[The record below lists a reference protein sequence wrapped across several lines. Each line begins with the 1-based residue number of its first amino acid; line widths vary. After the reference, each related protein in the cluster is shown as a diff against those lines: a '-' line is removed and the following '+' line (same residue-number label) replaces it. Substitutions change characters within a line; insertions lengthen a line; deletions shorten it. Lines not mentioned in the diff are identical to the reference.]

1 MLSNAKLFSV
11 GDFDFRLQHLLII
24 GILALAV
31 STSAL
36 LRAQPAEY
44 GFALHEFDPYFNYR
58 ATQYIVDNGFDA
70 YLEWNDDMSWHPY
83 GRDVSMTSQVSLHII
98 TATLYNIFGGN
109 SSLFDFT
116 IMLPLV
122 LGSLTCIAVFAMVR
136 VIGGTTAGLI
146 ASLLFAISLPI
157 VVRNLVGWFKSE
169 PLGLFLGFIGIY
181 LLLSAIKINKG
192 KISFLKIVFAGIFI
206 AMGFSAWGGIQFFLL
221 PVALFFASLPFF
233 YNDKRFLLW
242 VIPTFSVSLL
252 VTTLLFER
260 LSTTMPVIS
269 LIVVLPTL
277 IMVIILIVQKFSSA
291 ETRIRNSIITL
302 VILLGSGITSLVG
315 LLSANILPSPA
326 IRYLIAM
333 NPFETVENQL
343 IASVSE
349 HQTTDLYNSFSYLS
363 IFIIFGLIGAWLIF
377 STRANTSIPNHMKAF
392 ALIFGLLGLYVSSS
406 FIRLEL
412 FGAISLIILGSLGL
426 TILLQQIF
434 KQQNIAIKFI
444 FCAVIIG
451 LIITPMVV
459 PEGNN
464 WVTEAKPVPTIFSGA
479 SFYSI
484 VTNDWTDALHWLKEN
499 TPEDAVIF
507 SWWDYGYW
515 IETVGERT
523 TLVDNATT
531 ITWQIEKVAKTF
543 LTPTDDAWVILNSDY
558 KTNVSEHYFRSG
570 MLSTIDQKVMSPGDY
585 FRPCVEFFTG
595 EKVPEASVP
604 FDVSRCSEAHREDIE
619 KYGAWNPQITGLDA
633 DYVLIYLVGAR
644 YETESIPVYDLVGGG
659 DESKKQW
666 WMAIAGMDN
675 PDQFI
680 HVDQVTPTDEFMYN
694 TLFGDLIPFSILS
707 YLDEDTM
714 TQYDTY
720 RPGLHALYVKDI
732 KLQDPNGPFTL
743 VYASPSFSETKAGIL
758 STVLIYKVNH
768 DFKP

>member
-11 GDFDFRLQHLLII
+11 GDFDFRLQHLLVI
-24 GILALAV
+24 GILAIAV
-31 STSAL
+31 STAAL
-36 LRAQPAEY
+36 IRAQPADY
-44 GFALHEFDPYFNYR
+44 GNALMEFDPFFNYR
-58 ATQYIVDNGFDA
+58 ATEFIVENGYEA
-70 YLEWNDDMSWHPY
+70 YYNWNDDKSWHPY
-83 GRDVSMTSQVSLHII
+83 GRDVSMTSQVSLHLI
-98 TATLYNIFGGN
+98 TATLYNVFGGN
-109 SSLFDFT
+109 SSLYDFT

-122 LGSLTCIAVFAMVR
+122 LSSLTCIVVFAMVR

-157 VVRNLVGWFKSE
+157 VVRSLVGWFKSE
-169 PLGLFLGFIGIY
+169 PLGLFIGFIGIY

-206 AMGFSAWGGIQFFLL
+206 ALGFSAWGGVQFFLL
-221 PVALFFASLPFF
+221 PLALFFASLPFF

-242 VIPTFSVSLL
+242 AIPIFSASLL
-252 VTTLLFER
+252 FITLLFER
-260 LSTTMPVIS
+260 QSSTMVFSS
-269 LIVVLPTL
+269 LIIVLPTL
-277 IMVIILIVQKFSSA
+277 IMVIILIVQKFSST
-291 ETRIRNSIITL
+291 EKRIRNSVISL
-302 VILLGSGITSLVG
+302 AILLGSGITVLTYLSTSHVVG
-315 LLSANILPSPA
+315 IPA
-326 IRYLIAM
+326 IRYLIAI

-377 STRANTSIPNHMKAF
+377 STRTNTAIPNHMKAF
-392 ALIFGLLGLYVSSS
+392 ALIFGLFGLYVSSS

-451 LIITPMVV
+451 LIITPMII
-459 PEGNN
+459 PIGNN
-464 WVTEAKPVPTIFSGA
+464 WVTEAKVIPTIYSGA
-479 SFYSI
+479 SFYSNA
-484 VTNDWTDALHWLKEN
+484 TNDWTDALYWLKEN
-499 TPEDAVIF
+499 TPDDAVIF

-515 IETVGERT
+515 IETLGERT
-523 TLVDNATT
+523 TLIDNATT
-531 ITWQIEKVAKTF
+531 NTWQIEKVAKTF
-543 LTPTDDAWVILNSDY
+543 LTPTDDAWAILNSDY
-558 KTNVSEHYFRSG
+558 KTNVYEHYFRSG
-570 MLSTIDQKVMSPGDY
+570 MLSTIDQKAMSPGDY

-595 EKVPEASVP
+595 EKVPDASVP
-604 FDVSRCSEAHREDIE
+604 FDVSRCSEAHKDDIE
-619 KYGAWNPQITGLDA
+619 KYGVWNPQVTGLDA
-633 DYVLIYLVGAR
+633 DYVLIYLAGGR
-644 YETESIPVYDLVGGG
+644 YETHSIPVYDLVGGG

-666 WMAIAGMDN
+666 WMAISGMDD
-675 PDQFI
+675 PSLFI
-680 HVDQVTPTDEFMYN
+680 HGDQVTPTDEMMHN
-694 TLFGDLIPFSILS
+694 TFFGDLVPFSIIS
-707 YLDEDTM
+707 YIDSDTLV
-714 TQYDTY
+714 QYDAY
-720 RPGLHALYVKDI
+720 RPGLNAIFVKDI

-743 VYASPSFSETKAGIL
+743 VYASPSFSETEAGIL